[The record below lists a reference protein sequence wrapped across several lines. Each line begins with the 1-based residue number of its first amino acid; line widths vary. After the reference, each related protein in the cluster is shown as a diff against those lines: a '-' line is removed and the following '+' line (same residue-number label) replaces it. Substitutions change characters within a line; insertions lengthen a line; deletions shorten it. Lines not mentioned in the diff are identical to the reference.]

1 MTLVLGIDPSSL
13 KCGYGVVRSDG
24 QRLSFIAAG
33 VIEVPGRRPLDER
46 LVEIGDE
53 LAEVC
58 DELLAQLQPDEDV
71 ACAIE
76 AGYSDGRA
84 TALVLGAA
92 RGAAIY
98 VVRSHLRR
106 DVRQYEPSTVKK
118 AATGSGRAPKD
129 QVARMV
135 MARLGLKREP
145 SPDASDALA
154 VAIARACDGRSIV

>member
-1 MTLVLGIDPSSL
+1 MSLVLGIAPSSV
-13 KCGYGVVRSDG
+13 KCGYGVIRSDG
-24 QRLSFIAAG
+24 PRLTYVAAG
-33 VIEVPGRRPLDER
+33 VIDASKRLPLDAR

-53 LAEVC
+53 LAQVC
-58 DELLAQLQPDEDV
+58 DELLAQLRPDEDV

-92 RGAAIY
+92 RGAAMY

-118 AATGSGRAPKD
+118 AACGSGRAPKD
-129 QVARMV
+129 QVARLV
-135 MARLGLKREP
+135 MARLGLKRQP
-145 SPDASDALA
+145 GPDASDALA
-154 VAIARACDGRSIV
+154 VAITRATDGRP